1 MSSKCKKKIN
11 HLLSVPN
18 EKNSGINKSFRDI
31 ARELKK
37 FKKILMI
44 HPVTKD
50 FLKSPYSKTREE
62 IEYLDRV
69 WTVLANKFINDTS
82 NLPTGYG
89 KRLLFCTNGGK
100 VFIDNSTFVS
110 GNPKWLNYSIIFG
123 NLLLNIEKEKRLT
136 NVASLLLSQENI
148 TFNPQ
153 ESKLD
158 NLNDSNLVTETICVR
173 AGSIEPPTLN
183 IANLNP
189 EKTKPVTF
197 QLLENHLTRQE
208 IIGATSKEYAWSSR
222 YSDTIFTPNWYVAT
236 QLLGKDGYVVYL
248 RLSYFKL

>member
-1 MSSKCKKKIN
+1 MQKKIN
-11 HLLSVPN
+11 HLLCVPN

-44 HPVTKD
+44 NPVTKD

-69 WTVLANKFINDTS
+69 WTVLANKLINDTS

-123 NLLLNIEKEKRLT
+123 DLLLNIEKEKRLP
-136 NVASLLLSQENI
+136 NVASLVLPQENI

-158 NLNDSNLVTETICVR
+158 NLNDTNLVKQSICVR

-197 QLLENHLTRQE
+197 QLVENHLTRKE
-208 IIGATSKEYAWSSR
+208 IIGATSKVYDWSSR
-222 YSDTIFTPNWYVAT
+222 YSDTVFTPNWYVAT
-236 QLLGKDGYVVYL
+236 QLLGKDGYVVYV